1 MGDDRSAG
9 VKAAKLSAFHRI
21 PRLRGI
27 LHFHQI
33 VRRSIKTA
41 FRLLLISLI
50 LAACRSPSN
59 GPRKSIARGVDY
71 FRIEMAHPN
80 VVHVLV
86 WDTENSDVRLKP
98 VLSGNV
104 LRRAETLSSL
114 IRSSSDSV
122 IAGIN
127 GDFFSQ
133 ENIPSGLLILNG
145 RPVKNTTSGW
155 AVFGITP
162 DDELFIDHVSLTGY
176 VSFSGMSPITIDGFN
191 RPRGDG
197 ETIWYNSY
205 FGKSTQTN
213 VYGIEVRMMPQDHT
227 RTIGKKNPYRIVEID
242 TTGNGTLDDSSIV
255 VSLHGSHRES
265 LIRSL
270 QTGMEAGVQI
280 EGAPGPPAIRD
291 AVGGFPQLV
300 RNGRIDIQ
308 PSESTPFFVQRYP
321 RSAVGYSRGRKR
333 VWLVCVDGS
342 QPNYSVGMTM
352 EELAQLMVGL
362 GADRAINLDGGG
374 SSTMI
379 VRGSVVNRPSTGV
392 ERPVANALL
401 LVKR

>member
-1 MGDDRSAG
+1 ML
-9 VKAAKLSAFHRI
+9 V
-21 PRLRGI
+21 P
-27 LHFHQI
+27 
-33 VRRSIKTA
+33 
-41 FRLLLISLI
+41 LI
-50 LAACRSPSN
+50 LAACRSSSN
-59 GPRKSIARGVDY
+59 GPRESIARGVDY

-80 VVHVLV
+80 VVHVLE

-104 LRRAETLSSL
+104 LRHAETLSSM

-133 ENIPSGLLILNG
+133 ENIPSGLLILDG
-145 RPVKNTTSGW
+145 RPVKNTTSDW
-155 AVFGITP
+155 VAFGITP
-162 DDELFIDHVSLTGY
+162 DDEPFIDHVALTGF
-176 VSFSGMSPITIDGFN
+176 VSFSGIRPIAIDGFN
-191 RPRGDG
+191 RPRGEG

-213 VYGIEVRMMPQDHT
+213 VYGIEVRMMPQDHR
-227 RTIGKKNPYRIVEID
+227 RTIGKKNSYRIVEID
-242 TTGNGTLDDSSIV
+242 TAGNGALDDSSIV

-270 QTGMEAGVQI
+270 QTGMEADVQI
-280 EGAPGPPAIRD
+280 EGAPGPSAIRD

-308 PSESTPFFVQRYP
+308 PSEATPFFIQRYP
-321 RSAVGYSRGRKR
+321 RSAVGYSRKR

-352 EELAQLMVGL
+352 EELAQLMVDL

-374 SSTMI
+374 SSTMV

-392 ERPVANALL
+392 ERPVASALL